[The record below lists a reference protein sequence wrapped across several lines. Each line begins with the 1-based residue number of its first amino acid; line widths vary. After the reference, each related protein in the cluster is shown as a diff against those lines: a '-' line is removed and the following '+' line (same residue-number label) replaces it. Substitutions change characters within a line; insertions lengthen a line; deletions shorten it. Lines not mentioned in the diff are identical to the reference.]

1 MSKDVTLTQQDQKR
15 LMVLTRVM
23 REQVTMTEAAELLEL
38 SERQVRRLLA
48 AYERDGVAGLV
59 HGNRGRQPA
68 HTTAAAVRQRV
79 QELAQTTYASINHQH
94 LTELLAD
101 REGIVLSCST
111 VKRILQEA
119 GIRSPKTRRGR
130 QHRSR
135 RQRYAQ
141 EGMLLQLDG
150 SRHTWLEGRGPKLT
164 LIAGIDDATGT
175 VPAALFREQEDAQG
189 YLLLLQE
196 VVQTKGRPAAVY
208 HDRHGIFG
216 REDGKPTLERELEG
230 IQQEPTQVERVL
242 QDLQIS
248 SIAARSPQAKGRIER
263 LFGTFQD
270 RLVTELRL
278 AGASTMAEATAVLAD
293 FLPRFNQRFAVPA
306 AQEGSAYR
314 PLAAEVS
321 PTQIFCFK
329 YRRTVGSDNT
339 IRFGQERI
347 QLLPAAGRVSFAKCR
362 VEVQERLDGS
372 LGVYYQ
378 GTEIASRAAP
388 AEAPVLRAK
397 TGRGTVSPEDAGDT
411 IAAAVDAAAVGA
423 GDMWTADRSDLPT
436 DEPPRRPHIP
446 SPRKPAADH
455 PWRKPLKTA
464 TRT

>member
-1 MSKDVTLTQQDQKR
+1 
-15 LMVLTRVM
+15 
-23 REQVTMTEAAELLEL
+23 MTEAAELLGL
-38 SERQVRRLLA
+38 STRQVRRLLA
-48 AYERDGVAGLV
+48 AYEQDGVAGLV

-68 HTTAAAVRQRV
+68 HTTAAEVRQRV
-79 QELAQTTYASINHQH
+79 QELAQTTYAGINHQH

-101 REGIVLSCST
+101 REEMTLSCST

-150 SRHTWLEGRGPKLT
+150 SRHAWLEGRGPKLT

-175 VPAALFREQEDAQG
+175 VPAALFRDQEDAQG

-196 VVQTKGRPAAVY
+196 VIQTKGRPAAVY

-216 REDGKPTLERELEG
+216 REDGKPTLEQELEG

-242 QDLQIS
+242 QELAIT

-270 RLVTELRL
+270 RLVAELRL
-278 AGASTMAEATAVLAD
+278 VGATTMAEAAAVLAD

-314 PLAAEVS
+314 PLAPDMLLE
-321 PTQIFCFK
+321 QIVCFK

-339 IRFGQERI
+339 IRFGSERI
-347 QLLPAAGRVSFAKCR
+347 QLLPAAGRASFAKCR
-362 VEVQERLDGS
+362 VEVQERMDGS
-372 LGVYYQ
+372 LAVFYQ
-378 GTEIASRAAP
+378 GRQIGSRSAP
-388 AEAPVLRAK
+388 TEAPVLRAK
-397 TGRGTVSPEDAGDT
+397 TGRGTVVQEDAGDAT
-411 IAAAVDAAAVGA
+411 AAAAVAVAVGA
-423 GDMWTADRSDLPT
+423 GDMWAADRTDTST
-436 DEPPRRPHIP
+436 DEPVRRPHIP
-446 SPRKPAADH
+446 SPPKPAADH
-455 PWRKPLKTA
+455 PWRRSYKTA
-464 TRT
+464 ART

>member
-23 REQVTMTEAAELLEL
+23 REQVTMTEAAELLGL
-38 SERQVRRLLA
+38 SVRQVRRLLA
-48 AYERDGVAGLV
+48 VYEQEGAAGLV

-68 HTTAAAVRQRV
+68 HTTTTAVRQRV
-79 QELAQTTYASINHQH
+79 QELAQTTYTAINHQH
-94 LTELLAD
+94 LTELLAE
-101 REGIVLSCST
+101 REGILLSCST
-111 VKRILQEA
+111 VKRILAEA

-135 RQRYAQ
+135 RHRAVQ

-150 SRHTWLEGRGPKLT
+150 SRHAWLEGRGPKLT
-164 LIAGIDDATGT
+164 LLAGIDDATGT

-189 YLLLLQE
+189 YLVLLQA
-196 VVQTKGRPAAVY
+196 VAQTKGRPTAVY

-216 REDGKPTLERELEG
+216 REDGTPTLEQELEG

-242 QDLQIS
+242 QELEIT

-278 AGASTMAEATAVLAD
+278 ANATTMAEASAVLAD

-306 AQEGSAYR
+306 AEEGSAYR
-314 PLAAEVS
+314 PLAPDVLPE
-321 PTQIFCFK
+321 QIFCFK

-339 IRFGQERI
+339 IRFGHERI
-347 QLLPAAGRVSFAKCR
+347 QLLPAAGRASFAKCR

-372 LGVYYQ
+372 LVVSYQ
-378 GTEIASRAAP
+378 GKEIGSRAAP

-397 TGRGTVSPEDAGDT
+397 TGRGTVTPEDAGDAS
-411 IAAAVDAAAVGA
+411 AAADAAVVEA
-423 GDMWTADRSDLPT
+423 GGMWAADRTDTPA
-436 DEPPRRPHIP
+436 DEPDRRPHIP
-446 SPRKPAADH
+446 GPRKPAADH
-455 PWRKPLKTA
+455 PWR
-464 TRT
+464 TRSKKAART